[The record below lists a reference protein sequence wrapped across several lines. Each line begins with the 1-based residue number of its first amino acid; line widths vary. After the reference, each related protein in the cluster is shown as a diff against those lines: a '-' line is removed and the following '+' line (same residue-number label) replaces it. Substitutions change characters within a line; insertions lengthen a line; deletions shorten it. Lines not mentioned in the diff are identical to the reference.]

1 MHERTCPMRP
11 RPQQEVTAV
20 VDRETTPPV
29 DVDTAP
35 AIDVGGGIDPEWED
49 GKLCTSWL
57 SELTL
62 ISRS

>member
-11 RPQQEVTAV
+11 RPQQEVIPV

-29 DVDTAP
+29 NVDTAP